1 MAVSPTNTAAG
12 QTGLSLALRNQATAQ
27 ANAAANPAAS
37 TDAKTR
43 LNGNFDTFLTLLTT
57 QLKNQNPLDP
67 LNTEQFTQ
75 QITQYTGVEQQLKT
89 NDLLQRLVNN
99 QSGGSLTS
107 ALGFLGNNIV
117 ANGDSAQLSN
127 GQANWTLNA
136 TSNVNATITITNAT
150 GQVVRTEQRALQ
162 AGSTNYQWNGRDD
175 TGVAQVNGSYK
186 IAITARSSDGTQQ
199 TVSTRSSGRVTAV
212 DLSNGEAIL
221 TVNGAKVKL
230 SDVTSV
236 STPGG

>member
-57 QLKNQNPLDP
+57 QLRNQNPLDP

>member
-1 MAVSPTNTAAG
+1 M
-12 QTGLSLALRNQATAQ
+12 SLALRNQATAQ

-57 QLKNQNPLDP
+57 QLRNQNPLDP

>member
-1 MAVSPTNTAAG
+1 MAVSPTNTTTG
-12 QTGLSLALRNQATAQ
+12 QAGLSLALRNQATAQ
-27 ANAAANPAAS
+27 ANAAANPAATS
-37 TDAKTR
+37 NAQTR
-43 LNGNFDTFLTLLTT
+43 LNANFDTFLTLLTT
-57 QLKNQNPLDP
+57 QLRNQNPLDP

-75 QITQYTGVEQQLKT
+75 QITQYTGVEQQLRT

-136 TSNVNATITITNAT
+136 ASNVDATITITNAA

-175 TGVAQVNGSYK
+175 AGVAQVNGSYQ
-186 IAITARSSDGTQQ
+186 IAITARSSDGTPQ

-221 TVNGAKVKL
+221 TVNGARVKL

>member
-1 MAVSPTNTAAG
+1 MAVSPTNTATG

-27 ANAAANPAAS
+27 ANVASNPAAS
-37 TDAKTR
+37 SNAQTR

-107 ALGFLGNNIV
+107 ALGFLGNNVV
-117 ANGDSAQLSN
+117 ASGDTAQLSN
-127 GQANWTLNA
+127 GQANFTLNA
-136 TSNVNATITITNAT
+136 TSNVNATITITNST
-150 GQVVRTEQRALQ
+150 GQIVRTEQRALQ
-162 AGSTNYQWNGRDD
+162 AGSNNYQWNGRDD
-175 TGVAQVNGSYK
+175 SGVAQVNGSYK
-186 IAITARSSDGTQQ
+186 IAITATSADGTPQ
-199 TVSTRSSGRVTAV
+199 TVTTRTSGRVSAV

>member
-1 MAVSPTNTAAG
+1 MAVSPTNTSSG

-27 ANAAANPAAS
+27 ANAATNPAAAS
-37 TDAKTR
+37 NAQTR
-43 LNGNFDTFLTLLTT
+43 LNANFDTFLTLLTT
-57 QLKNQNPLDP
+57 QLRNQNPLDP

-75 QITQYTGVEQQLKT
+75 QITQYTGVEQQLRT

-150 GQVVRTEQRALQ
+150 GQIVRTDQLPLQ

-175 TGVAQVNGSYK
+175 TGVAQANGSYQ

>member
-1 MAVSPTNTAAG
+1 
-12 QTGLSLALRNQATAQ
+12 
-27 ANAAANPAAS
+27 
-37 TDAKTR
+37 
-43 LNGNFDTFLTLLTT
+43 
-57 QLKNQNPLDP
+57 
-67 LNTEQFTQ
+67 
-75 QITQYTGVEQQLKT
+75 
-89 NDLLQRLVNN
+89 VNN

-107 ALGFLGNNIV
+107 ALGFLGNNVV

-150 GQVVRTEQRALQ
+150 GQIVRTDQLPLQ

-175 TGVAQVNGSYK
+175 TGVAQANGSYQ